1 MWRHFHALKHDA
13 ERNKLWFVV
22 WHVGQTASWA
32 GLGQWKLPW
41 ISDLQLS
48 VWRSGYARLNIRF
61 SPCLVSFLTHTVGT
75 EWHHILVIEHNFGNP
90 DGVWGNSDGGDAQI
104 MIRIPSE
111 LHVCPLLN
119 AERHEFICKADPHT
133 NKTVKKAMCVGCV
146 PMTKYYQNRTQWQEQ
161 NKGLIKI
168 INISY

>member
-1 MWRHFHALKHDA
+1 MATFPRPETWRWTKQTVIGCLTRRSNGLMGRPWPMKAAMDFRPSAVSLK
-13 ERNKLWFVV
+13 V
-22 WHVGQTASWA
+22 WLRETKHQVQS
-32 GLGQWKLPW
+32 
-41 ISDLQLS
+41 LS
-48 VWRSGYARLNIRF
+48 GFL
-61 SPCLVSFLTHTVGT
+61 LTHTVGT